1 MGPHDHNWP
10 SSCDTLILLVQFLLS
25 WHFLTSCSIANVVL
39 LEGKCHLQQ
48 KIDPIIFEKARKK
61 NSIFFLLLELG
72 QMKSGKWT
80 RTGGRR
86 KHILI
91 FHVVM
96 FVYRSGEHSAETLHI
111 IIYKCNEAM
120 TKLQRLVQWSSDE
133 KEALH
138 KYIRVQW
145 SNDQVAVAIHNIIY
159 ECNEAT
165 MVLLR
170 LYIILS
176 TSAMKQRPCC
186 SGFT

>member
-1 MGPHDHNWP
+1 MGSPRCIIGKSRFFLINFFFLGTR
-10 SSCDTLILLVQFLLS
+10 SFLSCTISYFRS
-25 WHFLTSCSIANVVL
+25 
-39 LEGKCHLQQ
+39 LEGKCHLQP
-48 KIDPIIFEKARKK
+48 KIVPIIFEKARKK

-120 TKLQRLVQWSSDE
+120 
-133 KEALH
+133 
-138 KYIRVQW
+138 
-145 SNDQVAVAIHNIIY
+145 
-159 ECNEAT
+159 
-165 MVLLR
+165 
-170 LYIILS
+170 
-176 TSAMKQRPCC
+176 MK
-186 SGFT
+186 